1 MSGLTIVGL
10 VAGRE
15 LRERS
20 RQKSFKLSTAFIA
33 VALLVAVIL
42 PQVLGD
48 DGPAAYDVGVVGA
61 ASAVVTSAL
70 DSAEAGTGTE
80 LRVVPVPDLASGEEQ
95 LTEGTLDLLL
105 AGGDEVVLAEQ
116 VPPGSDLGLLSAGL
130 AQSLSL
136 SAGLE
141 EAGLAPA
148 QAADVLTRPATP
160 VRNLEVAGAEE
171 SGGENQPLLILGVII
186 LYVTLLTFGVAVA
199 TGVVEEKSTRVV
211 EVLLSAIRPHHLLAG
226 KILGIGVLGL
236 VQLVLV
242 ATPALVVSVATGADL
257 PSGSALTVASLLLWF
272 VLGYA
277 LYSCAYAAAG
287 SLVSRMEEAQNT
299 SFPVTFALIAAY
311 GGAVATG
318 TAPDSTAAKILA
330 LFPPTAPLAMPTR
343 AALGE
348 VARWEVPLAITLTL
362 VTIYALIRLAG
373 RIYAGSVLRFGPKV
387 KVRQA
392 LRSDRRRDEPA
403 SA

>member
-387 KVRQA
+387 KIRQA